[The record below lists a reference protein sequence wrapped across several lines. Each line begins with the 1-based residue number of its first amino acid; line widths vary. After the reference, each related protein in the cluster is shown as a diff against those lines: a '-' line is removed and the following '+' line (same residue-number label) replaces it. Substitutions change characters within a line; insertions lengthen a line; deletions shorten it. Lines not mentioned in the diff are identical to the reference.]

1 MADSLGKEK
10 REEEQGELLG
20 VTSFQTFS
28 PLEIRERNKTNTS
41 FDSLPMECEV
51 QFTTSSRRLDGGAY
65 CGAPV
70 GGKCMVSKAKLVLYA
85 FAV

>member
-41 FDSLPMECEV
+41 FDSLPMECV
-51 QFTTSSRRLDGGAY
+51 VSVITKSRILI
-65 CGAPV
+65 C
-70 GGKCMVSKAKLVLYA
+70 
-85 FAV
+85 FAESRNHI